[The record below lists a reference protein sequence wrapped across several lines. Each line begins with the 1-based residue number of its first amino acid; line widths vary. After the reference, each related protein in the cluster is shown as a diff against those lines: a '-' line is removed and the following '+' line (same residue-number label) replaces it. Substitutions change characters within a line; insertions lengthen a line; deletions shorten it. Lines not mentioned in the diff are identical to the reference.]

1 MTTYDLPPDDV
12 LMAEYKQFTKDSDY
26 FIEHH
31 EELKRKYPD
40 CHVAIF
46 KERVRAASPDLE
58 VVLAELRRKGIPSG
72 RAAIHYASEKRR
84 KMVV

>member
-12 LMAEYKQFTKDSDY
+12 LMAEYKQFTKDGRY
-26 FIEHH
+26 FKDHW

-40 CHVAIF
+40 CYVAVF
-46 KERVRAASPDLE
+46 KGRVRAASPDPG
-58 VVLAELRRKGIPSG
+58 VVVAELRRKGIPSG
-72 RAAIHYASEKRR
+72 RAARRYVSEKRR